1 MNSINLATKKRIA
14 TLNEQNDF
22 FSLDIETLMNQLID
36 EYEDKMKSIEELN
49 KMLSVIISHQV
60 KALLES
66 NYSESA
72 NWEYIRIKIEDII

>member
-1 MNSINLATKKRIA
+1 MNSINIATKKRIA

-49 KMLSVIISHQV
+49 KMLNVIISHQV

>member
-1 MNSINLATKKRIA
+1 MNSINIATKKRIA
-14 TLNEQNDF
+14 TLNEQNNF

>member
-36 EYEDKMKSIEELN
+36 EYENKMKSIEELN

-72 NWEYIRIKIEDII
+72 NWEYIRMKIEDII

>member
-36 EYEDKMKSIEELN
+36 EYEGKMKSIEELN
-49 KMLSVIISHQV
+49 KMLNVIISHQV

>member
-49 KMLSVIISHQV
+49 KMLNVIISHQV

>member
-14 TLNEQNDF
+14 TLNEQNNF

-49 KMLSVIISHQV
+49 KMLNVIISHQV

>member
-1 MNSINLATKKRIA
+1 MNSINIATKKRIA
-14 TLNEQNDF
+14 TLNEQNNF

-49 KMLSVIISHQV
+49 KMLNVIISHQV

>member
-1 MNSINLATKKRIA
+1 MNSINIATKKRIA

-72 NWEYIRIKIEDII
+72 NWEYIRMKLEDII

>member
-1 MNSINLATKKRIA
+1 MNIETKKRIA
-14 TLNEQNDF
+14 QLNEDNSHF
-22 FSLDIETLMNQLID
+22 ILDIETLMNQLID

-60 KALLES
+60 KALLEC